1 LLCKLYIDLKALAL
15 TTCSGGSDVI
25 SEIAASSYDNTTP
38 AAAAAASLFVSGMFG
53 ENGGLNFEKKPLSL
67 ITRHSL
73 LSRPYLRAEGRL

>member
-38 AAAAAASLFVSGMFG
+38 AAAASLFASGMFG